1 MLRMYTSLTGIMS
14 YLRVRACVYVCVCL
28 MLSACQHLYPPT
40 PPFHFQ
46 VSARCDQAEAGHS
59 GRKSIENRQPSIQP
73 CV

>member
-40 PPFHFQ
+40 PPSISKYPLD
-46 VSARCDQAEAGHS
+46 VIKPRPDTAAG
-59 GRKSIENRQPSIQP
+59 NL
-73 CV
+73 